1 MAKRTRPGIK
11 PLIND
16 DTPSQEQLLQE
27 LQRQDSSEQI
37 KLKKKPQ
44 RKIRFTMDLPEDL
57 HSQIT
62 NRADDN
68 GQTMKGYILKL
79 VKADLLQ

>member
-11 PLIND
+11 PLITDNA
-16 DTPSQEQLLQE
+16 PSQEELLQK
-27 LQRQDSSEQI
+27 LQEQDETAVAT
-37 KLKKKPQ
+37 KKKSK

-57 HSQIT
+57 HKKIT
-62 NRADDN
+62 ERADDN

-79 VKADLLQ
+79 VKADLMQ